1 MTAAFRSVRWGMVM
15 VLSAAVVA
23 GGWYATRAAD
33 KAAGKASEFA
43 RDTIDLGVVVSDLDA
58 AVKFY
63 TEAIG
68 FREIEGFTVDADFCA
83 DAGLTDHQKLDIRV
97 LVLDDVPSATRL
109 KLMEV
114 PAAKSKPSDNRFIH
128 SQLGYSYLTIYVA
141 DGRQALKRL
150 RTAGVKPLA
159 KGPVPLP
166 AELGPDMALSV
177 VRDPDGNLIEL
188 IGPMK

>member
-1 MTAAFRSVRWGMVM
+1 MAATYRWVRWSVAAMLGSV
-15 VLSAAVVA
+15 VLA
-23 GGWYATRAAD
+23 GGWYATRAE
-33 KAAGKASEFA
+33 KATGKGEFA

-63 TEAIG
+63 TQAIG
-68 FREIEGFTVDADFCA
+68 FREIEGFSVDADFCT

-114 PAAKSKPSDNRFIH
+114 PGVKSKKGDNAFIH
-128 SQLGYSYLTIYVA
+128 AQLGYSYLTIQVA
-141 DGRQALKRL
+141 DGPRALKRL
-150 RTAGVKPLA
+150 KTAGVKPIA

-166 AELGPDMALSV
+166 AELGPGLALTV

-188 IGPMK
+188 IGPTK